1 MRTRNLRA
9 YVLGLVGAVACLA
22 PVGGA
27 TATAAPEPVAHG
39 TVSVTGLPPADDGGG
54 GRHKNGTAGVTAVYG
69 PFNVRAQNSNKCL
82 DIAGGTGATGD
93 GAPAII
99 WDCYGAAQTNQQWY
113 FQDTGD
119 PFVYNVI
126 ARHSGR
132 CLDIAGGTG
141 AVYNGNIAQQ
151 WGCLGYYQTNQKW
164 HLTEYTVDGRTIYKL
179 TAMHSGKCLDV
190 LGGPGAINNGS
201 QVAQWD
207 CLGNEWTNQRWYLTT
222 P

>member
-1 MRTRNLRA
+1 MRTRILRA
-9 YVLGLVGAVACLA
+9 CVIGLVGAVTCLA
-22 PVGGA
+22 PVVS
-27 TATAAPEPVAHG
+27 TAAAAAVPTTEKA
-39 TVSVTGLPPADDGGG
+39 VSIAGLPPADGGDGT
-54 GRHKNGTAGVTAVYG
+54 RHEKGSNGVTALYG

-82 DIAGGTGATGD
+82 DIAGGPGATGD

-99 WDCYGAAQTNQQWY
+99 WDCYGPAQTNQQWY

-119 PFVYNVI
+119 TFVYTLI

-141 AVYNGNIAQQ
+141 AVYNGTIAQQ

-164 HLTEYTVDGRTIYKL
+164 HLYENTVDGRTIYKMA
-179 TAMHSGKCLDV
+179 AMHSGKCLDV
-190 LGGPGAINNGS
+190 LGGPAAINNGS

-207 CLGNEWTNQRWYLTT
+207 CLGNEWTNQRWYLTA

>member
-1 MRTRNLRA
+1 MRTRKLCA
-9 YVLGLVGAVACLA
+9 YVIGLAGAVACLA
-22 PVGGA
+22 PFGG
-27 TATAAPEPVAHG
+27 TAAAAAPTAQD
-39 TVSVTGLPPADDGGG
+39 TVSVTGLPPAAGGVSARHEKSPDGV
-54 GRHKNGTAGVTAVYG
+54 RAVYG

-82 DIAGGTGATGD
+82 DVRGGTGATGD
-93 GAPAII
+93 GSPVQI

-119 PFVYNVI
+119 PFVYNLIV
-126 ARHSGR
+126 RHSGR

-164 HLTEYTVDGRTIYKL
+164 LLSEYTVDGRTIYKL
-179 TAMHSGKCLDV
+179 NAMHSGKCLDV
-190 LGGPGAINNGS
+190 TGGTGAINNGT
-201 QVAQWD
+201 QVQQWD
-207 CLGNEWTNQRWYLTT
+207 CLGDAQTNQRWYLTT